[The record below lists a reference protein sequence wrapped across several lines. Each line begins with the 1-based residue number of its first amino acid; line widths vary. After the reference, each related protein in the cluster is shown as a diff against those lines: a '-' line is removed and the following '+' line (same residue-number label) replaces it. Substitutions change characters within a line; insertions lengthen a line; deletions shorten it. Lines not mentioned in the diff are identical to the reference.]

1 MGDAKLL
8 LARLHYSPEDGT
20 FRWREGGSRQQPAG
34 KLAGSI
40 GKSGY
45 ARIRYGSRQYL
56 SHRLAILALTG
67 SWPDGE
73 VDHINGDKSDNRACN
88 LRVVTREQNQQNLRA
103 ARRDNQC
110 GHLGVSR
117 SGRRWQ
123 ARIDVSGVQKYLGT
137 FSTPEEAHGAYV
149 AAKRLLHSTC
159 SI

>member
-1 MGDAKLL
+1 MGDAELL
-8 LARLHYSPEDGT
+8 LACLQYSPDEGS
-20 FRWREGGSRQQPAG
+20 FRWRDGSGRKG
-34 KLAGSI
+34 KPGQLAGSI

-67 SWPDGE
+67 AWPEGE
-73 VDHINGDKSDNRACN
+73 VDHINGSKADNRACN

-103 ARRDNQC
+103 ARSDNRS
-110 GHLGVSR
+110 GYLGVSR
-117 SGRRWQ
+117 AGSRWQ

-137 FSTPEEAHGAYV
+137 FASPEEAHGAYV
-149 AAKRLLHSTC
+149 SAKRLLHPTC